1 MHGTHVTR
9 SRRSS
14 LSIRLHTLGLG
25 VAGAFFALIVG
36 AHAQAPGLGAQAE
49 LVDPHVFRACV
60 DPRNMPFSNKNG
72 DGFEDKLAAL
82 LASKLNEP
90 VSFTYFPQVIGF
102 VKNTLNADRCDV
114 VMGVSQGYEL
124 MQTTNPYYHT
134 AYALIFKPS
143 TGLDGVTSLED
154 PRLKDMR
161 IGIVAGTPPATLMVQ
176 DGLMAKAKPYPLTVD
191 TRYDSPTKNMIDD
204 LVAGRIDAGVL
215 WGPIAGYYGKHAG
228 IPLSVVPLLSEHG
241 VPMDF
246 HISLG
251 VRHSDQS
258 WKRTLNKLI
267 AENQDEINKL
277 LESYGVPLL
286 DQQGKP
292 ITQ

>member
-1 MHGTHVTR
+1 MR
-9 SRRSS
+9 PRRSS
-14 LSIRLHTLGLG
+14 SATAWHRFGLSI
-25 VAGAFFALIVG
+25 AGALLAVIAG

-60 DPRNMPFSNKNG
+60 DPRNMPFSDKNG

-134 AYALIFKPS
+134 AYALIFKPGS
-143 TGLDGVTSLED
+143 GLDGVSSLED
-154 PRLKDMR
+154 PRLKDKR

-191 TRYDSPTKNMIDD
+191 TRYDAPTKAMVDD

-215 WGPIAGYYGKHAG
+215 WGPIAGYYSKHAG
-228 IPLSVVPLLSEHG
+228 TPLTVVPLLSERG

-251 VRHSDQS
+251 VRHTDQS

-267 AENQDEINKL
+267 AENQGEINKL

-286 DQQGKP
+286 DPQGHP